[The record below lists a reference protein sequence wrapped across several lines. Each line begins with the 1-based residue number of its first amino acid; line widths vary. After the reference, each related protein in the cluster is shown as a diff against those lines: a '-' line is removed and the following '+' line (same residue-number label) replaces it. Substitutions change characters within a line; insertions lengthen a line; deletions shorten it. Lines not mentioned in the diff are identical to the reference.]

1 MATGKEAL
9 VGAAQN
15 ININS
20 NAKASPS
27 NQSIGSSDSVIFN
40 NNDPNDA
47 ATVTFLAHGIN
58 EFSYQGTPISS
69 FTIPAGGSYGPLTP
83 TAQNVTVDYNV
94 SVGQNSGGPFS
105 VEVGSGALQIDIVN
119 VFGNTDLPVAGI
131 PNNGTLF
138 FNNETSGTAT
148 ITFGKAD
155 VLFDSNGN
163 SVTSQT
169 VNANSGGALL
179 TARGTNQDVSY
190 SVEVADHPRR
200 VEGGNGTI
208 KVGSN

>member
-1 MATGKEAL
+1 MASPKEAV

-27 NQSIGSSDSVIFN
+27 NQSIGNTDSVIFN
-40 NNDPNDA
+40 NSDSNDA
-47 ATVTFLAHGIN
+47 ATVSFLAHGVN

-105 VEVGSGALQIDIVN
+105 VEVGSGPLQIDIVD

-138 FNNETSGTAT
+138 FNNEASGTAT
-148 ITFGKAD
+148 ITFGRANI
-155 VLFDSNGN
+155 LFDSNGN

-169 VNANSGGALL
+169 VNANSAGALL
-179 TARGTNQDVSY
+179 TGRGTNQDVSY
-190 SVEVADHPRR
+190 SVDVADHPRR